1 MTTNNEKTPAGAGNT
16 NEGKNEVD
24 MNSNATQSSSRELL
38 KTIDRVHAAI
48 SVNNQKLRRINNEAK
63 TATSDEFR
71 ELDKKFGVI
80 QKENTGLFKNLRRA
94 VEEYQ
99 EALKRE
105 RRAEHERKGKARLH
119 YFRQRE
125 EIARITGR
133 DDLSPIDLQYELV
146 ARYREGGDYM
156 TILDAMKA
164 VDDLDLERAGLKS
177 WGECDD

>member
-24 MNSNATQSSSRELL
+24 MNSNTHESSSRELR
-38 KTIDRVHAAI
+38 KAIDRVHAAI

-71 ELDKKFGVI
+71 ELDKKFGAI
-80 QKENTGLFKNLRRA
+80 QKENTGLFKNFRKV

-99 EALKRE
+99 EALNRE
-105 RRAEHERKGKARLH
+105 RLAAHERQSKERRH
-119 YFRQRE
+119 YWRKRE
-125 EIARITGR
+125 EITRITGR
-133 DDLSPIDLQYELV
+133 DDLSPVDLQYELV
-146 ARYREGGDYM
+146 ARYREGGDFM
-156 TILDAMKA
+156 AILDAMKA
-164 VDDLDLERAGLKS
+164 VDDLDLERAGLTS